1 MITIKEVD
9 SSFFPVYD
17 TVTQN
22 VEVNS
27 VYRIKRI
34 EGGLGGFVFEE
45 EKVEPYVKDLAAY
58 ERAQDLEK
66 MFDIKNWRFYMA
78 FDGDK
83 PVAAMT
89 IAGTTKDLNMLQGR
103 TDSCVLWDI
112 RVADGYKHQGLGQ
125 RLLDLGVSNAR
136 EDGYKKMIIECQNNN
151 VTACRFYQKQ
161 GALLSKID
169 MYAYDSEPGIEDETQ
184 FIWYLDL

>member
-1 MITIKEVD
+1 
-9 SSFFPVYD
+9 
-17 TVTQN
+17 
-22 VEVNS
+22 
-27 VYRIKRI
+27 
-34 EGGLGGFVFEE
+34 
-45 EKVEPYVKDLAAY
+45 
-58 ERAQDLEK
+58 
-66 MFDIKNWRFYMA
+66 MA

-112 RVADGYKHQGLGQ
+112 RVADDYKHQGLGQ

-136 EDGYKKMIIECQNNN
+136 EDGYEKMIIERQNNN